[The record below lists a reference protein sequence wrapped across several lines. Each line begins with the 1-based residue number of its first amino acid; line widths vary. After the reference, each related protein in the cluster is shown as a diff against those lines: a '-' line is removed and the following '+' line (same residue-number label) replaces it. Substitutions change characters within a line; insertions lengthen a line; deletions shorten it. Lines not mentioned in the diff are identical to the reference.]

1 LNRTSAACGFRWNA
15 EVRSNYI
22 EAMELAKRQRKE
34 RKRALAKETKKTPN
48 FGMNSSRSSTLS
60 LNQVVEFLKQLD
72 EDYTSSNQSKTTIER
87 MKRENDS
94 LQNEVNQLKMKLKTT
109 EKHLYTMK
117 EDYETF
123 IQIMDRARKMTVFKD
138 DSPGESPKFSMD
150 KNGNLQKII
159 QSLN

>member
-1 LNRTSAACGFRWNA
+1 
-15 EVRSNYI
+15 
-22 EAMELAKRQRKE
+22 
-34 RKRALAKETKKTPN
+34 
-48 FGMNSSRSSTLS
+48 SSDVCSSDLRSSTLS

-87 MKRENDS
+87 LKRENDS

-138 DSPGESPKFSMD
+138 DSPGESPKYSID
-150 KNGNLQKII
+150 NNGNLQH
-159 QSLN
+159 S